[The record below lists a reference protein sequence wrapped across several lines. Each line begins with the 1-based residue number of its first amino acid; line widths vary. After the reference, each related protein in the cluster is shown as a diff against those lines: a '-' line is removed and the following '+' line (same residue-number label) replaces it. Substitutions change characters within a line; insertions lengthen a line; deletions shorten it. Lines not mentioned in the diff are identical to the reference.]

1 MASPK
6 RHTTKTSLECF
17 SAILW
22 ILRIVIILLLREIQY
37 LRKRLASYEKTPPI
51 PINHLHRMTTGKDDT
66 NPHVALPAESRAA
79 KKVIRAMSVSWHCQA
94 KSLKPFITSHNSVST
109 ADSLSPNL
117 TRVSPLKNDRYGK
130 SRKSNH
136 RLSNMSSIEQLAL
149 ADTKTAL
156 TSLN

>member
-17 SAILW
+17 SVILW

-37 LRKRLASYEKTPPI
+37 LRKTPPI

-66 NPHVALPAESRAA
+66 NPHVALLAESRAA

-117 TRVSPLKNDRYGK
+117 TRISPLKNDRYGK

>member
-1 MASPK
+1 MK
-6 RHTTKTSLECF
+6 
-17 SAILW
+17 
-22 ILRIVIILLLREIQY
+22 
-37 LRKRLASYEKTPPI
+37 KTPPI

-79 KKVIRAMSVSWHCQA
+79 KKVIRAMSASWHCQA
-94 KSLKPFITSHNSVST
+94 KSLKPFITSHNPVST

-156 TSLN
+156 TSLNGRTQVREKISRRLSLT